1 MTPVQTYARI
11 AGILFLISFIGGTFG
26 ELIVPMTLIAQGN
39 AAETAN
45 RILAHESLFRFGFA
59 GYLFEAVCDVALA
72 LLFYVLLKPVHRNL
86 ALFAAFL
93 GLVSTALFAVCE
105 LFFFVAPVFLKKPVY
120 AQSFSREQLNGLTY
134 FGVYVYSVGAGLFM
148 VFYGLASLIRG
159 YLIYRST
166 YIPRFVGVLLMIV
179 GVAFIAKN
187 FTLVLAPAYSWDLL
201 LLPAPLAIV
210 ALTVWFLWKGVDVQ
224 KWNARVLAMRAI
236 TDPSLV

>member
-59 GYLFEAVCDVALA
+59 GYLFEALCDVAIA

-93 GLVSTALFAVCE
+93 GLISTAIFAVCE
-105 LFFFVAPVFLKKPVY
+105 MFFFLGPVLLRNPAY
-120 AQSFSREQLNGLTY
+120 AQSFSREQVNALVY
-134 FGVYVYSVGAGLFM
+134 FFVYVYSAGAGLFM
-148 VFYGLASLIRG
+148 VFYGVASIIRG

-179 GVAFIAKN
+179 GVAFILKN
-187 FTLVLAPAYSWDLL
+187 LTLVLAPAYSWDLL

>member
-1 MTPVQTYARI
+1 
-11 AGILFLISFIGGTFG
+11 
-26 ELIVPMTLIAQGN
+26 
-39 AAETAN
+39 
-45 RILAHESLFRFGFA
+45 
-59 GYLFEAVCDVALA
+59 
-72 LLFYVLLKPVHRNL
+72 
-86 ALFAAFL
+86 
-93 GLVSTALFAVCE
+93 
-105 LFFFVAPVFLKKPVY
+105 
-120 AQSFSREQLNGLTY
+120 
-134 FGVYVYSVGAGLFM
+134 M

-201 LLPAPLAIV
+201 LLPAPLAII